1 MVGMLVHDDNHI
13 VVRGPAQPKII
24 DRSAV
29 SERRAFRSQQVSSGL
44 GPMAFVVLISLCSRS
59 SALDASTQA
68 ARGVADDPAALVRR
82 AAQNAMAEKSH
93 HQPLRYHVRK
103 VDKRSDTIKEIVETK
118 DGDMARLI
126 AIDGKPLSKE
136 ADQAEL
142 HRLNYL
148 SDHPKLQEHRRKR
161 KQEESDR
168 VNRLMRLLP
177 EAFLY
182 RYEGMTPCKSGQCYR
197 LGFMPNP
204 QFDPPSEEAKIF
216 RGMAGEVWIDPAE
229 ERMVKLNAHLIEEVD
244 FGWGIIGTLR
254 KGGTILLEQT
264 HVGGYQWELTHM
276 KLSLTGRALLIK
288 SLDIQMSEDKSEFSP
303 VSPRM
308 SYQQA
313 IQLLENP

>member
-1 MVGMLVHDDNHI
+1 M
-13 VVRGPAQPKII
+13 
-24 DRSAV
+24 
-29 SERRAFRSQQVSSGL
+29 
-44 GPMAFVVLISLCSRS
+44 
-59 SALDASTQA
+59 
-68 ARGVADDPAALVRR
+68 ADDPTALVRR
-82 AAQNAMAEKSH
+82 ATQNALAQKSH
-93 HQPLRYHVRK
+93 HQPLRYQVRK

-118 DGDMARLI
+118 DGDVARLI
-126 AIDGKPLSKE
+126 AIDGKPLSTE

-148 SDHPKLQEHRRKR
+148 SGHPKLQEHRRKR
-161 KQEESDR
+161 ELEESDR

-177 EAFLY
+177 KAFLY
-182 RYEGMTPCKSGQCYR
+182 RYEGMAPCKSGQCYR
-197 LGFMPNP
+197 LSFTPNP

-229 ERMVKLNAHLIEEVD
+229 ERMVELDAHLIEDVD

-264 HVGGYQWELTHM
+264 HVGSHQWELTHM

-288 SLDIQMSEDKSEFSP
+288 SLNIQTTEDESEFST
-303 VSPRM
+303 VSPEM
-308 SYQQA
+308 SYRQA